1 MQRKRISDSFIS
13 RLVEVCSLV
22 RTIVYIVSGRIKRA
36 GPRVKDPSF
45 KLHPVTV
52 VIKIGH

>member
-1 MQRKRISDSFIS
+1 MS

-22 RTIVYIVSGRIKRA
+22 RTIVYIVSGRFK
-36 GPRVKDPSF
+36 GVGSRVKDPSF
-45 KLHPVTV
+45 NLQKVSSFHPVTV